1 MLVTEKSLHKMIDF
15 TLLHNTDTEEDIRA
29 FAQKTIEGNYAAAYV
44 MPNYSGLMAELLKD
58 TDIAAGG
65 AVAFP
70 TGAEPLEIKLAMVRH
85 HISVGA
91 KEIDYVIDIPA
102 LKSGRVDNLRR
113 EALAIVEAAQGRVV
127 KAILEVTILTDE
139 ELAIAA
145 KAVADAGVDFIK
157 TGTGTQPNP
166 TKVEH
171 IEKIRSAVGPDV
183 GIKAAGGIRDVETV
197 VRMLRLGV
205 RRFGI
210 SHGAA
215 LKILGDFAEQYPA
228 GLEI

>member
-15 TLLHNTDTEEDIRA
+15 TLLHNTDTEADIRD
-29 FAQKTIEGNYAAAYV
+29 FARKTIDGNYAAAYV

-65 AVAFP
+65 AIAFP
-70 TGAEPLEIKLAMVRH
+70 TGAEPLAVKVAMVKY

-91 KEIDYVIDIPA
+91 KEIDYVIDIPT
-102 LKSGRVDNLRR
+102 LKSGKLDALRT
-113 EALAIVEAAQGRVV
+113 EALAIIEAAQGRIV

-139 ELAIAA
+139 ELAKAA
-145 KAVADAGVDFIK
+145 KIVADAGVDFIK

-166 TKVEH
+166 TTVAH
-171 IEKIRSAVGPDV
+171 IEKIRAAVGSDV
-183 GIKAAGGIRDVETV
+183 GIKAAGGIRNADTV
-197 VRMLRLGV
+197 VEMLRLGV

-215 LKILGDFAEQYPA
+215 LKILAEFEEKYPN